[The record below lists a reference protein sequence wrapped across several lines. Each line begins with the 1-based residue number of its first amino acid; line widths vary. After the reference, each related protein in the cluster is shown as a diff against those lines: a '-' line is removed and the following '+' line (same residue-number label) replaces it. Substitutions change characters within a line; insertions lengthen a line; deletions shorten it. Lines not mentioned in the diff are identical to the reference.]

1 MIDRL
6 QAIAA
11 QAATSPEE
19 ALAQLEALH
28 QEVLEN
34 PEARRT
40 FEQEAPKVADGLY
53 LPHLFWMYLAAFR
66 RDPASY
72 RPFLEYLL
80 QLFVQQPSSP
90 AVEKRLRPLLCIY
103 LSEESPFYI
112 EKLWDFFQRHA
123 RVEKYEYMESVKS
136 FIARN
141 PNTVQIFRKKFEL
154 VGDYFPDFELFSL
167 PLPQLRQ
174 ELEGQAS

>member
-1 MIDRL
+1 MKERL
-6 QAIAA
+6 EAIAA

-28 QEVLEN
+28 QEVLED
-34 PEARRT
+34 PDART
-40 FEQEAPKVADGLY
+40 SFEQEAPRVADGLY
-53 LPHLFWMYLAAFR
+53 IPHLFWMYLAAFR
-66 RDPASY
+66 QEPALY

-90 AVEKRLRPLLCIY
+90 SVEKRLRPLLCIY
-103 LSEESPFYI
+103 LSEESPFYV

-123 RVEKYEYMESVKS
+123 RVEKYEYMEAVRK
-136 FIARN
+136 FIERN
-141 PNTVQIFRKKFEL
+141 PNTVEVFRKKFNLLGE
-154 VGDYFPDFELFSL
+154 YFPDFELFSL

-174 ELEGQAS
+174 ELGSQAG